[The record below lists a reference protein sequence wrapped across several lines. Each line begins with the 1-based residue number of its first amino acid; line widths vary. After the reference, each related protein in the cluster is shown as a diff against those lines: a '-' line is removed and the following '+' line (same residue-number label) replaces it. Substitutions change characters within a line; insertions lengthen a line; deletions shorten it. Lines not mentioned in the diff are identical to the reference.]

1 MNICINCK
9 YCLVYKKLFSSREPV
24 YFCTNHYRQDPITG
38 EMYYDRCT
46 DIRKGDYFNSC
57 LYFREKELF
66 SFKPINILKYV
77 RKFFK

>member
-24 YFCTNHYRQDPITG
+24 YLCTNHYRQDPITG

-57 LYFREKELF
+57 LYFSEKESF
-66 SFKPINILKYV
+66 SFKLINILQYV